1 MISENYVKDLGV
13 RLGLYKRIGNLKT
26 NEELLD
32 MREELVDRFGPIP
45 QEVENLL
52 TTIEIKQLCYKANI
66 AKIDAGAKGILI
78 TFHNNTFHA
87 VDKLLEMVNKSFGVI
102 KIRPDQKLFVE
113 GKLDDYQKRIA
124 LIKKYVLYLSQM

>member
-1 MISENYVKDLGV
+1 
-13 RLGLYKRIGNLKT
+13 
-26 NEELLD
+26 
-32 MREELVDRFGPIP
+32 MREELIDRFGPIP
-45 QEVENLL
+45 PEVENLL

-78 TFHNNTFHA
+78 SFHNDTFKA
-87 VDKLLEMVNKSFGVI
+87 VDKLIALVNRSFGVI

-124 LIKKYVLYLSQM
+124 LIKKYVETLSNM